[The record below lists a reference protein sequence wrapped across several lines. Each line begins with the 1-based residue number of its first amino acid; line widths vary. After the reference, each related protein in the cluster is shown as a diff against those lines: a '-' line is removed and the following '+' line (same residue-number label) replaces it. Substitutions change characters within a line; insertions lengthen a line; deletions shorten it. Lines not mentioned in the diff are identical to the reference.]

1 MEGIYTVDFISCHTL
16 TATHQPMRE
25 MILGRRLDRGD
36 LEDLSVDRFSF
47 EKRDQIS
54 LPLLNK
60 DTLPEE
66 T

>member
-16 TATHQPMRE
+16 PATQQPMRE

-54 LPLLNK
+54 LPLLNR